1 MNTISDYFSLQDRV
15 KQLEGELASANI
27 ELIQECNSK
36 NYYKKLCKKLQGDTG
51 STRGEKALQLIKEL
65 KSTDK
70 PTRLIRAI
78 AKKCFLSEVYVSDL
92 WYKHD

>member
-1 MNTISDYFSLQDRV
+1 MNTIADYFSLQDRV
-15 KQLEGELASANI
+15 KELEYELKRVNKALVV
-27 ELIQECNSK
+27 EVDSK
-36 NYYKKLCKKLQGDTG
+36 NYYKKKYNNSNPKEP
-51 STRGEKALQLIKEL
+51 TRGEKALQLIKEL